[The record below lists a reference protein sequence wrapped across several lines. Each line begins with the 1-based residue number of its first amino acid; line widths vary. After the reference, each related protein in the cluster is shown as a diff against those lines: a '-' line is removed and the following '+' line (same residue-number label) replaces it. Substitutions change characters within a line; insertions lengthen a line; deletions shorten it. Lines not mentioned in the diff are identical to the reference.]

1 MSAAVSDTDLKE
13 TFADT
18 TEALEAARMASTKTE
33 KAALTLRAKSKLTAC
48 ARTSSQLTSTPTT
61 PTVVAY
67 DDEWTWTPWIA
78 ETHGPSF
85 LTSLHAQCADRAIT
99 EHEVLSCHPSAC
111 ANSAHANDNPGAIGR
126 SGAMGDQSDL
136 SRLRSSR
143 PERQGRVSLPPL
155 RREECESNPPPL
167 DSNRPRALALLKLS
181 PEGDPLR
188 KREPHCGGRTAGASP
203 DWAQPADF
211 HSKVD
216 MDGKGSNQ
224 PFESTDVCAL
234 ALLPESCTL
243 SWSHVPYLKITAGGA
258 PCAAQNAPGSC
269 ITRGTSVE
277 FQVCSAGV
285 SSDKLRKRMSCAL
298 SGHVM
303 YLIGSCTLSS
313 HVPYRVMS
321 CTLSGAASGT
331 TRGTFMCLR
340 GSGGAGEPAPSELPP
355 TDPTPEIPPPEMP
368 PPPPQP
374 PYTQPRLEPP
384 PPEPPPQ
391 QSPPE
396 PSPPS
401 PPPRVARRLVLSS
414 PSPLSSALQR
424 TGPAATS
431 SPVPMQPLSGPGS
444 PEEQPEQEVVCQDS
458 DVGVFVVKL
467 VELARML
474 ADRHAAHERQAYLEA
489 LPTPRYAPGTVW
501 LGSRDCGCGHCPSN
515 IELWWQ
521 HAEWCEQ
528 SLDHST
534 ARVARRK
541 ADELADSVGAGIR
554 SILTSP
560 VWPRLLSE
568 ERQRQEGSIE
578 ALKDMLYAKYGDLRE
593 QPVRSSEQEQSGSP
607 PPQKAPPLPSPSL
620 PQPSQHTQPQSRPQ
634 SFAIGQ
640 KTEVEERRQ
649 AALAR
654 ERSARR
660 GASLAKPLPKP
671 GPSGPVSTPRSVAGA
686 PLGAAKVAR
695 NARKEESITA
705 MHHHKA
711 ALKEAEER
719 RVRHLTWQNDMRNRG
734 SRISRREVF
743 TGVCVDTPPAVTLG
757 DLMPSSMSSST
768 PCPEVATTSAL
779 PPVSSPPPSALPPHP
794 RPCSHGR
801 LPVGL
806 QLPQRCL
813 PSPWRPYRARLHRFC
828 QLRWHYSR

>member
-1 MSAAVSDTDLKE
+1 
-13 TFADT
+13 
-18 TEALEAARMASTKTE
+18 
-33 KAALTLRAKSKLTAC
+33 
-48 ARTSSQLTSTPTT
+48 
-61 PTVVAY
+61 
-67 DDEWTWTPWIA
+67 
-78 ETHGPSF
+78 
-85 LTSLHAQCADRAIT
+85 
-99 EHEVLSCHPSAC
+99 
-111 ANSAHANDNPGAIGR
+111 
-126 SGAMGDQSDL
+126 
-136 SRLRSSR
+136 
-143 PERQGRVSLPPL
+143 
-155 RREECESNPPPL
+155 
-167 DSNRPRALALLKLS
+167 
-181 PEGDPLR
+181 
-188 KREPHCGGRTAGASP
+188 
-203 DWAQPADF
+203 
-211 HSKVD
+211 
-216 MDGKGSNQ
+216 
-224 PFESTDVCAL
+224 
-234 ALLPESCTL
+234 
-243 SWSHVPYLKITAGGA
+243 
-258 PCAAQNAPGSC
+258 
-269 ITRGTSVE
+269 
-277 FQVCSAGV
+277 
-285 SSDKLRKRMSCAL
+285 
-298 SGHVM
+298 
-303 YLIGSCTLSS
+303 
-313 HVPYRVMS
+313 
-321 CTLSGAASGT
+321 
-331 TRGTFMCLR
+331 
-340 GSGGAGEPAPSELPP
+340 
-355 TDPTPEIPPPEMP
+355 
-368 PPPPQP
+368 
-374 PYTQPRLEPP
+374 
-384 PPEPPPQ
+384 
-391 QSPPE
+391 
-396 PSPPS
+396 
-401 PPPRVARRLVLSS
+401 
-414 PSPLSSALQR
+414 
-424 TGPAATS
+424 
-431 SPVPMQPLSGPGS
+431 
-444 PEEQPEQEVVCQDS
+444 VVCRDS

-501 LGSRDCGCGHCPSN
+501 LGSGDCGCGHCPSN

-560 VWPRLLSE
+560 LWPRLLSE

-640 KTEVEERRQ
+640 KTEVEERRR

-719 RVRHLTWQNDMRNRG
+719 RVRHLMWQNDMRNRG

-757 DLMPSSMSSST
+757 DLMPSSMSFST

-779 PPVSSPPPSALPPHP
+779 PPVSSPPPSALPPPPPSLLP
-794 RPCSHGR
+794 RPPTGWTAAPPAVPAQPPETLQGPPAPVLPTQVALQQIMVKVTHRSNTFCLAFGSEAELTWESLWLQVAGRFELLPGGEAMADAIYAGSAIFTYVDADGDSVQLVCEADLAIAVRSASVSSPPTLRLLVELARKGGSAGEADRSGSGEGGEGGAGGSGKPAPERYERCPQPWAPGPQPQGDGRSSPSGGGGMARGAAFDASGAPTVLCPQEQQWARADAQVLAERGYRRFRRPAAAARPSASAEQVAPMAPSLPQTSPLPGLGYVFSVIEVELSPAPWRCRQRGPRVHRRRRRGERWRWQCGFAPRAEGERAGVGRDNSELRHALQAYGEGPGRSRSGPISIHRYEGQPIPPRAAVGGEDAR
-801 LPVGL
+801 LPFMYTPTQVKWSL
-806 QLPQRCL
+806 
-813 PSPWRPYRARLHRFC
+813 S
-828 QLRWHYSR
+828 